1 MSTENTQ
8 DRARYVMR
16 PPVDVFESED
26 GLRLVVDL
34 PGVPKDGLELNFDQG
49 LLGLVARRP
58 LGEGDDAPFAE
69 FRRRFEL
76 PRWIDGDKS
85 TARLEAGVLTVE
97 LPKADAARPRQI
109 QVSFD

>member
-1 MSTENTQ
+1 MSTENPK
-8 DRARYVMR
+8 DRPRYVMQ
-16 PPVDVFESED
+16 PPVDVFESDD

-34 PGVPKDGLELNFDQG
+34 PGVPKDALELNFDQG
-49 LLGLVARRP
+49 LLALVARRP